1 MMSRSNPPTQE
12 ARFQWAARVL
22 ERGRFN
28 TNLSR
33 LRRAV
38 GPFAVEFR
46 RSGYQIARAF
56 PLVAALDA
64 LEERGAFFTAPRKDC
79 VSTWWWIRT
88 VTVRWCLLKWRD
100 YLAKKLFKDWPARP
114 GWNDY
119 WMMVWF
125 ITGDAEALR
134 EIYTRAVGVPGHG
147 ADADELGTLS
157 TARWM
162 VSSVRGR
169 VPDFDAGIAALEEHY
184 GLKVLSLLPP
194 TPGAGF
200 APLLP
205 GTCSRCGCVQDRSTR
220 ACNCLCHTV
229 TAEERR
235 AARQ

>member
-1 MMSRSNPPTQE
+1 MSRSKVPPDPAE
-12 ARFQWAARVL
+12 RWRWASHVV

-28 TNLSR
+28 TNLKR
-33 LRRAV
+33 LRRAAL
-38 GPFAVEFR
+38 PFALEFR
-46 RSGYQIARAF
+46 RSGFQIARAF
-56 PLVAALDA
+56 PLLGVLDA
-64 LEERGAFFTAPRKDC
+64 LEDRGAFDSSRLEGLPFGRRLKARLAE
-79 VSTWWWIRT
+79 WA
-88 VTVRWCLLKWRD
+88 LLKWRD
-100 YLAKKLFKDWPARP
+100 WLSRSLFRKYPDRP

-125 ITGDAEALR
+125 ISADPRALQ
-134 EIYTRAVGVPGHG
+134 EIYTRAVAVPGAE
-147 ADADELGTLS
+147 ADVNELGTLS

-162 VSSVRGR
+162 VSSVRGQH
-169 VPDFDAGIAALEEHY
+169 PDFDAAITALEDHY

-205 GTCSRCGCVQDRSTR
+205 GTCSRCGCVQERSTR